1 MQTDICVGA
10 RRGIGL
16 DRSIERRDEMKLRQM
31 LAGFVALAAGALIV
45 MPSGTSLAAG
55 FQNSSD
61 FQSASLPPTT
71 QVPQF
76 SSQTPSTNMVRP
88 DYIIG
93 PDDVISVDVFQI
105 PDLSRTVQVDSEGNV
120 LLPLLGSVPAAGRS
134 VAQLS
139 QQVAAAYG
147 DKYVR
152 DPKVTVSVKQ
162 SESQKVTVN
171 GAVVQPGIYP
181 ISSGTTLMQAIALA
195 KGPDTKLASD
205 RVAIFR
211 TVGQNRTEATFDIG
225 DIQSG
230 KVQDPQLQA
239 HDIVVVD
246 TSGARKFLQDISP
259 IAPFAVLGAIF

>member
-1 MQTDICVGA
+1 
-10 RRGIGL
+10 
-16 DRSIERRDEMKLRQM
+16 MKKRQM
-31 LAGFVALAAGALIV
+31 LAGLAVLATGTMII
-45 MPSGTSLAAG
+45 MPSGSLAGG
-55 FQNSSD
+55 FENSSTPN

-71 QVPQF
+71 TVPQF
-76 SSQTPSTNMVRP
+76 SSPTPATNIVRP
-88 DYIIG
+88 DYVIG

-120 LLPLLGSVPAAGRS
+120 LLPLLGSIPAAGRS

-139 QQVAAAYG
+139 QQIAVAYG

-152 DPKVTVSVKQ
+152 DPKVTVSVKN

-211 TVGQNRTEATFDIG
+211 TVGERRTEAVFDLG
-225 DIQSG
+225 DIRDG
-230 KVQDPQLQA
+230 KVQDPQVQA

-246 TSGARKFLQDISP
+246 TSGTRKFLQDISP